1 MEDNTLENFAD
12 DADDELE
19 AVSTSESDRF
29 RDAVLYGTDWTIR
42 TLLQQIEEGNIEL
55 SPDFQ
60 RRDAWS
66 LPNKSRFIE
75 SVALQLPIPQ
85 IVLAERKQQRGT
97 YVVLDGKQRLLT
109 LAQFAGQFPQDHP
122 FWEESARRS
131 HLKLTGLKVLSHLNG
146 KTYQDI
152 QNTIDLSQLK
162 TQFDNHTIRSALIR
176 NWPDE
181 DYLYEVFIRLNTGS
195 AKLSPQE
202 LRQAMK
208 PGQFTSFLG
217 NRSADSKT
225 IQKLLGI
232 RGPDF
237 RMRDVD
243 LLLRMVAFAT
253 RLPMYKG
260 NLKPFLDDTQS
271 ALNRD
276 WNEKGPAVIDLV
288 SKIENGFSLLFDAF
302 GGAEN
307 VGRRWVDGK
316 FEYQVNR
323 AILDVQVASILDEGF
338 SDLVKKDGID
348 VKSLFIEV
356 CNTDQE
362 FVQSISGTT
371 KSIVAIKNRYR
382 IWKTKIETA
391 TGLEITFPRM
401 PNG

>member
-1 MEDNTLENFAD
+1 MEKNTLENFAD
-12 DADDELE
+12 DIDDELE
-19 AVSTSESDRF
+19 PISATQSDRF

-85 IVLAERKQQRGT
+85 IVLAERKEQRGT
-97 YVVLDGKQRLLT
+97 YIVLDGKQRLLT
-109 LAQFAGQFPQDHP
+109 LAQFAGEFSDEHP
-122 FWEESARRS
+122 IWEESARRS
-131 HLKLTGLKVLSHLNG
+131 RLKLSGLKVLTKLNG
-146 KTYQDI
+146 KTYEDVK
-152 QNTIDLSQLK
+152 TAAEFSQLK

-195 AKLSPQE
+195 SKLSPQE

-208 PGQFTSFLG
+208 PGQFTNYLG
-217 NRSADSKT
+217 SRSADSE
-225 IQKLLGI
+225 IMQKVLGL

-243 LLLRMVAFAT
+243 LLLRIIAFTT
-253 RLPMYKG
+253 RLPLYKG

-271 ALNRD
+271 ALNRE
-276 WNEKGPAVIDLV
+276 WNETSASIAELV
-288 SKIENGFSLLFDAF
+288 DKIEAGLSLLAIAFD
-302 GGAEN
+302 GAEN
-307 VGRRWVDGK
+307 VGRRWGSEG
-316 FEYQVNR
+316 FESQVNR
-323 AILDVQVASILDEGF
+323 AVLDVQIASVL
-338 SDLVKKDGID
+338 D
-348 VKSLFIEV
+348 VKFAELVSDKKINIRRLF
-356 CNTDQE
+356 TDLCETNQE
-362 FVQSISGTT
+362 FIQAISGTT
-371 KSIVAIKNRYR
+371 KSIVAIETRYR
-382 IWKTKIETA
+382 IWKTTIEA
-391 TGLEITFPRM
+391 ASGIVVTFPRM